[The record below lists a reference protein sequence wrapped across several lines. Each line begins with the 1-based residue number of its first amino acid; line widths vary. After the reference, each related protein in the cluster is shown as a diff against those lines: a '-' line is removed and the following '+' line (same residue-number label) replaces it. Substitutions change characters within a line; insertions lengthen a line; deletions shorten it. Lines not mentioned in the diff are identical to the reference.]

1 MIKEKQL
8 LLKISSLIG
17 QLFRLSETRR
27 DTRGMLKSIED
38 EQLYNDNLIR
48 GKGQI

>member
-1 MIKEKQL
+1 MNA
-8 LLKISSLIG
+8 
-17 QLFRLSETRR
+17 
-27 DTRGMLKSIED
+27 RGMLKSIED

>member
-1 MIKEKQL
+1 MIKDFT
-8 LLKISSLIG
+8 ISVDIKFDRTIIG
-17 QLFRLSETRR
+17 LSETRR

-48 GKGQI
+48 G